1 MILNHIIVISHQR
14 ELVETS
20 WDTEYVV
27 FCIEILFESVDVI
40 VSTYL
45 SRLVSCWVFKLW
57 LTNVKLSYLDSIC
70 ISGHNNPCSEERV
83 KLLYI

>member
-20 WDTEYVV
+20 WDTIYVV
-27 FCIEILFESVDVI
+27 FCFEILFERADVI

-45 SRLVSCWVFKLW
+45 SGLESCRVFKLW
-57 LTNVKLSYLDSIC
+57 LTNMKLSNLDSVC
-70 ISGHNNPCSEERV
+70 IPRHNNPSSEVRV
-83 KLLYI
+83 NLLYI

>member
-27 FCIEILFESVDVI
+27 LCIEILFESADVI

-45 SRLVSCWVFKLW
+45 VGLVSHWVFKLW